1 MAHGKWIWIIQK
13 KIYNQMTASKPN
25 PDRLK
30 KESLE
35 RLINQYHQAVA
46 NSDTQQIK
54 NLEKILKRLG
64 HIRFKL

>member
-1 MAHGKWIWIIQK
+1 MKEEAK
-13 KIYNQMTASKPN
+13 KPTPN
-25 PDRLK
+25 AERLK

-35 RLINQYHQAVA
+35 RLKNSYYQAVA

-64 HIRFKL
+64 VDKFRS

>member
-1 MAHGKWIWIIQK
+1 
-13 KIYNQMTASKPN
+13 MTASKPN

>member
-1 MAHGKWIWIIQK
+1 MKEQ
-13 KIYNQMTASKPN
+13 KPN
-25 PDRLK
+25 ADRLK

-35 RLINQYHQAVA
+35 RLLNQYHQAVA

-64 HIRFKL
+64 HIKFKL